1 MGSNY
6 SKSYAKKTSK
16 AVGGKQS
23 LETQVVVV
31 RRIVVSVKLKLPTEQ
46 FPR

>member
-16 AVGGKQS
+16 AVGGKHS
-23 LETQVVVV
+23 LETQVVV
-31 RRIVVSVKLKLPTEQ
+31 RRVVVSVKLKLPTEH